1 MNLCAFYYP
10 GLSKPTALPL
20 PAGGQ
25 GLSKGEGGR
34 NLAFDN
40 LKYPLLHHS
49 ITPEAL
55 KHKIQK
61 YVIKSIRH
69 PRQMVI
75 LILGYSWPARP
86 MQWQ

>member
-34 NLAFDN
+34 NLAIDN

-49 ITPEAL
+49 ITPEA
-55 KHKIQK
+55 
-61 YVIKSIRH
+61 
-69 PRQMVI
+69 
-75 LILGYSWPARP
+75 
-86 MQWQ
+86 